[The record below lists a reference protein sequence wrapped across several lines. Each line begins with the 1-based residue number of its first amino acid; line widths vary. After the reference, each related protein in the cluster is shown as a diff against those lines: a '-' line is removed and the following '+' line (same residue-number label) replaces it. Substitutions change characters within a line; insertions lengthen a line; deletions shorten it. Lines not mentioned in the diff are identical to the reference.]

1 MTSGGRTRAVGVGG
15 HLNTQEETRPKR
27 ILIVSDEGFAA
38 GGIGTS
44 TANLAVALAQAGQD
58 VVLVWPDAE
67 RVQLTGVRQV
77 AVNAKRF
84 DVGKLGFVMLAL
96 PPSQAAMPSDWI
108 PDVVHVMRPT
118 YLALWAFRLA
128 KTSQAKVVLSMH
140 EIVEQLPNAT
150 WFGKVLRRVATWWFR
165 RHYNAASQ
173 SVTPAKFVTEH
184 AYTTLALT
192 KKPKYLSNALDLT
205 AWQALARDAGVEAPL
220 TERRGAL
227 KICTVINFS
236 PYKNPLMIPAL
247 WAELRQRGIEIELQL
262 VGGGVLFE
270 EVRQKIKSLGL
281 ENLIVLR
288 GPLGRNDVA
297 QVIASSDA
305 FLLTSYFELQ
315 PMVLIEAKALGT
327 PAMVAKAPLSG
338 AVNLIEDGV
347 TGVLFDL
354 DVQKAAD
361 TLAPYFRN
369 PERLRSLRAATYADA
384 AQYDLEPVARAA
396 LEIYN
401 DADLNTGVEW
411 RSSQPKTS
419 F

>member
-1 MTSGGRTRAVGVGG
+1 M
-15 HLNTQEETRPKR
+15 NTAEKSRPQR
-27 ILIVSDEGFAA
+27 ILLVSDEGFAA

-44 TANLAVALAQAGQD
+44 TANLAVALAQAGLD

-67 RVQLTGVRQV
+67 TVQLTGVRQV

-96 PPSQAAMPSDWI
+96 PPQKGTMPSGWV

-118 YLALWAFRLA
+118 YLALWAFRFA
-128 KTSQAKVVLSMH
+128 KSSDAKVMLSMH
-140 EIVEQLPNAT
+140 EIVEQLPDAT
-150 WFGKVLRRVATWWFR
+150 WIGKVLRRIVTWWFR
-165 RHYNAASQ
+165 RHYNAATQ
-173 SVTPAKFVTEH
+173 SVTPAKFVVEH
-184 AYTTLALT
+184 AYKTLSLT

-205 AWQALARDAGVEAPL
+205 AWQALARAAGVQEPL
-220 TERRGAL
+220 AERQGAL
-227 KICTVINFS
+227 RICTVINFS

-270 EVRQKIKSLGL
+270 EVQQKIRSLKL
-281 ENLIVLR
+281 DDLIRLR

-305 FLLTSYFELQ
+305 FLLTSHFELQ

-327 PAMVAKAPLSG
+327 PALVARAPLSG
-338 AVNLIEDGV
+338 AVDLIKNNV

-361 TLAPYFRN
+361 TLEPYLRN
-369 PERLRSLRAATYADA
+369 PERLRAMRAATRADA
-384 AQYDLEPVARAA
+384 AQYDLQPVARAA

-401 DADLNTGVEW
+401 D
-411 RSSQPKTS
+411 SSL
-419 F
+419 

>member
-1 MTSGGRTRAVGVGG
+1 MFAHPLSGCVGSCRLRWEKNQ
-15 HLNTQEETRPKR
+15 LNSSENNYPKR

-44 TANLAVALAQAGQD
+44 TANLAVALAKAGQD

-96 PPSQAAMPSDWI
+96 PPKPADMPSGWL
-108 PDVVHVMRPT
+108 PEVVHVMRPT

-128 KTSQAKVVLSMH
+128 QRSQAKIVLSMH

-150 WFGKVLRRVATWWFR
+150 WVGRVLRRVATWWFR
-165 RHYNAASQ
+165 RNYNAATQ
-173 SVTPAKFVTEH
+173 SVTPARFVTEH
-184 AYTTLALT
+184 AFQTLALT
-192 KKPKYLSNALDLT
+192 RKPKYLSNALDLS
-205 AWQALARDAGVEAPL
+205 AWQGLAREADVQAPL
-220 TERRGAL
+220 AERHGPL

-247 WAELRQRGIEIELQL
+247 WAELRRRGIETQLQL

-270 EVRQKIKSLGL
+270 QVKQKIRAL
-281 ENLIVLR
+281 ELTDLITLR
-288 GPLGRNDVA
+288 GPLGRSDVA

-305 FLLTSYFELQ
+305 FLLTSHFELQ

-327 PAMVAKAPLSG
+327 PALVAKAPLSG
-338 AVNLIEDGV
+338 AVDLIEDGV

-354 DVQKAAD
+354 AVQKAAD
-361 TLAPYFRN
+361 TLEPYLRN
-369 PERLRSLRAATYADA
+369 PERLRAMRPATYADA

-396 LEIYN
+396 LKIYN
-401 DADLNTGVEW
+401 DADLKIGVG
-411 RSSQPKTS
+411 
-419 F
+419 

>member
-1 MTSGGRTRAVGVGG
+1 
-15 HLNTQEETRPKR
+15 LNSSENNHPKR

-67 RVQLTGVRQV
+67 RVQLAGVRQI

-96 PPSQAAMPSDWI
+96 PPSQGAMPSNWI
-108 PDVVHVMRPT
+108 PEVVHVMRPT

-128 KTSQAKVVLSMH
+128 KRSHAKVVLSMH

-150 WFGKVLRRVATWWFR
+150 WVGKVLRRVATWWFR
-165 RHYNAASQ
+165 RNYNAATQ

-184 AYTTLALT
+184 AFKTLALT

-205 AWQALARDAGVEAPL
+205 AWQALARAAGVQAPL
-220 TERRGAL
+220 AGRRGPL

-236 PYKNPLMIPAL
+236 PYKNPLMIPEL
-247 WAELRQRGIEIELQL
+247 WAELRRRGIEIELQL

-270 EVRQKIKSLGL
+270 QVQQKVRALGL
-281 ENLIVLR
+281 ENLIALR
-288 GPLGRNDVA
+288 GPLGRSDVS

-305 FLLTSYFELQ
+305 FLLTSHFELQ

-327 PAMVAKAPLSG
+327 PALVARAPLSG
-338 AVNLIEDGV
+338 AVDVIQDGV

-354 DVQKAAD
+354 DVQKATD
-361 TLAPYFRN
+361 TLEPYLRD
-369 PERLRSLRAATYADA
+369 PGRLRAMRAATYADA

-401 DADLNTGVEW
+401 DLRAPEV
-411 RSSQPKTS
+411 
-419 F
+419 

>member
-1 MTSGGRTRAVGVGG
+1 MSTA
-15 HLNTQEETRPKR
+15 EERRPKR

-44 TANLAVALAQAGQD
+44 TANLAAALAKAGQD

-96 PPSQAAMPSDWI
+96 PPKKAAMPSNWI
-108 PDVVHVMRPT
+108 PDVIHIMRPT

-128 KTSQAKVVLSMH
+128 RSSHAGVVLSMH
-140 EIVEQLPNAT
+140 EIVEQLPDAT
-150 WFGKVLRRVATWWFR
+150 WIGKALRRVATWWFR
-165 RHYNAASQ
+165 ANYNAAAQ

-184 AYTTLALT
+184 AYKTLALSR
-192 KKPKYLSNALDLT
+192 KPKYLSNALDLT
-205 AWQALARDAGVEAPL
+205 AWQALAREAGVKAPL
-220 TERRGAL
+220 AERQGPL
-227 KICTVINFS
+227 NICTVINFS

-262 VGGGVLFE
+262 VGGGVLFT
-270 EVRQKIKSLGL
+270 EVQQKISSLGL
-281 ENLIVLR
+281 DDLITLR

-305 FLLTSYFELQ
+305 FLLTSHFELQ

-327 PAMVAKAPLSG
+327 PALVAKAPLSG
-338 AVNLIEDGV
+338 AVDLIEDGV

-354 DVQKAAD
+354 DVQKAVD
-361 TLAPYFRN
+361 TLEPYFRN
-369 PERLRSLRAATYADA
+369 PERLRDMRPASYADA
-384 AQYDLEPVARAA
+384 MQYDLGPVARAA
-396 LEIYN
+396 LEIY
-401 DADLNTGVEW
+401 DSAELNTGAHGS
-411 RSSQPKTS
+411 SSQPKTS

>member
-1 MTSGGRTRAVGVGG
+1 MRTQLVGVGELEEE
-15 HLNTQEETRPKR
+15 LNTPEKSHPKR

-67 RVQLTGVRQV
+67 RVQLAGVRQV
-77 AVNAKRF
+77 AVDAKRF

-96 PPSQAAMPSDWI
+96 PPKKGAMPSGWI

-118 YLALWAFRLA
+118 YLGLWASRLA
-128 KTSQAKVVLSMH
+128 KKSRAGVVLSMH
-140 EIVEQLPNAT
+140 EIVEQLPDAT
-150 WFGKVLRRVATWWFR
+150 WIGRALRRVATWWFR
-165 RHYNAASQ
+165 ANYNAATR

-184 AYTTLALT
+184 AYKTLSLT
-192 KKPKYLSNALDLT
+192 RKPEYLSNALDLT

-220 TERRGAL
+220 AERHGAL
-227 KICTVINFS
+227 NICTVINFS

-247 WAELRQRGIEIELQL
+247 WAELRGRGIAIQLQL
-262 VGGGVLFE
+262 VGGGVLLGA
-270 EVRQKIKSLGL
+270 VQQKIKSLGL
-281 ENLIVLR
+281 ADLINLR

-305 FLLTSYFELQ
+305 FLLTSHFELQ

-327 PAMVAKAPLSG
+327 PGLVAKAPLSG
-338 AVNLIEDGV
+338 AVDLIEDGV

-354 DVQKAAD
+354 DVRKAAD
-361 TLAPYFRN
+361 TLEPYFRN
-369 PERLRSLRAATYADA
+369 PERLRHMRAAAYADA
-384 AQYDLEPVARAA
+384 AQYDLIPVARAA
-396 LEIYN
+396 LEIY
-401 DADLNTGVEW
+401 DDTDLKTGAEW
-411 RSSQPKTS
+411 SSSQPKTS